1 MQCCQLIHTKSV
13 YAAGIPAAWMIRN
26 KPVNVAGI
34 CTLSISITRR
44 KQEEKKMIRIKLSYQ
59 TEDELRLVLRLLGD
73 HVVSWKRS
81 KNQEGKYKKAY
92 IELEILR
99 NVKIC

>member
-1 MQCCQLIHTKSV
+1 
-13 YAAGIPAAWMIRN
+13 
-26 KPVNVAGI
+26 
-34 CTLSISITRR
+34 
-44 KQEEKKMIRIKLSYQ
+44 MIRIKLSYQ